1 MMLAPGAINTG
12 AGNQLSIRFFGRS
25 VDDNN
30 WTFDGVDATGVK
42 DPKQESIARLII
54 STESIAEFR
63 VSSAAYSAEA
73 GSAGGGQVQ
82 LISKSGT
89 NDFRGTVY
97 DFLRNDKFDA
107 PAFADVGD
115 PPPFRLNQFGAS
127 LGGPLVKDRTFFFA
141 NYEGLRQR
149 QTSTFVGFVPNAAF
163 RAGVTPAVAEIAR
176 VYPQGTGRT
185 SDPNID
191 EWVTTRKTVADEDA
205 LTVRL
210 DHRFST
216 NFSVFARYNMDR
228 ANINTPVSIGGQY
241 DRFRPS
247 NLAVQSTNIL
257 SPGTVNELRFG
268 FNKSLLRRTRSGS
281 IAESVSVPGFTPL
294 TGDQETIEDGRSYSF
309 LDNLAVV
316 RGRHNIKIGFE
327 VRRIFVAVGEGN
339 TTTLNYANRPDFSA
353 NRLHTFQIV
362 DFPVNEGRRWYDLGY
377 LQDDIRWRPNLTLNL
392 GVRYEYYSIVNDKEG
407 RSKVFALRCGG
418 FCAPGQPVVRR
429 RQEQHRAAPGVHV
442 GSWTLQRQDGVARRL
457 RDVLRAGPERRRVRS
472 PGQQRQPD
480 RPRPE
485 AGTHPGLPDRSLP
498 RPGSD
503 DWREPARPR
512 SRP

>member
-107 PAFADVGD
+107 PAFGDVGD

-127 LGGPLVKDRTFFFA
+127 LGGLLVKDRTFFFA

-191 EWVTTRKTVADEDA
+191 EWVTTRKAVADEDA

-228 ANINTPVSIGGQY
+228 AN
-241 DRFRPS
+241 
-247 NLAVQSTNIL
+247 
-257 SPGTVNELRFG
+257 
-268 FNKSLLRRTRSGS
+268 
-281 IAESVSVPGFTPL
+281 
-294 TGDQETIEDGRSYSF
+294 
-309 LDNLAVV
+309 
-316 RGRHNIKIGFE
+316 
-327 VRRIFVAVGEGN
+327 
-339 TTTLNYANRPDFSA
+339 
-353 NRLHTFQIV
+353 
-362 DFPVNEGRRWYDLGY
+362 
-377 LQDDIRWRPNLTLNL
+377 
-392 GVRYEYYSIVNDKEG
+392 
-407 RSKVFALRCGG
+407 
-418 FCAPGQPVVRR
+418 
-429 RQEQHRAAPGVHV
+429 
-442 GSWTLQRQDGVARRL
+442 
-457 RDVLRAGPERRRVRS
+457 
-472 PGQQRQPD
+472 
-480 RPRPE
+480 
-485 AGTHPGLPDRSLP
+485 
-498 RPGSD
+498 
-503 DWREPARPR
+503 
-512 SRP
+512 